1 MVLTMVLTM
10 LDFPHFTDS
19 KNTCYSRLQQSIN
32 CIFFTPTPNKSK
44 PMNPSYPEIQVVMV
58 DALQFEQVAGV
69 DASSLKASGSGRF
82 AGRLLV
88 ELDGGEVIELTGEHS
103 RSDYMAKYG
112 FALMS
117 FEEMADHEVRSF
129 EAMYQELKS
138 EVDADTL
145 RRLSIL
151 RSV

>member
-1 MVLTMVLTM
+1 
-10 LDFPHFTDS
+10 
-19 KNTCYSRLQQSIN
+19 
-32 CIFFTPTPNKSK
+32 
-44 PMNPSYPEIQVVMV
+44 MNPVESEVQVIIV

-69 DASSLKASGSGRF
+69 DASILKASGLGRF
-82 AGRLLV
+82 TGRLLV

-103 RSDYMAKYG
+103 RSDYVGRYG
-112 FALMS
+112 FAIMS
-117 FEEMADHEVRSF
+117 FEELAEHEARSF

-151 RSV
+151 RGA

>member
-1 MVLTMVLTM
+1 MN
-10 LDFPHFTDS
+10 
-19 KNTCYSRLQQSIN
+19 NTVDPVQ
-32 CIFFTPTPNKSK
+32 IF
-44 PMNPSYPEIQVVMV
+44 II

-69 DASSLKASGSGRF
+69 DASSLKASGLGRF
-82 AGRLLV
+82 TGRLLV

-103 RSDYMAKYG
+103 RSDYVGRYG
-112 FALMS
+112 FAIMS
-117 FEEMADHEVRSF
+117 FEELAEHEARSF

-151 RSV
+151 RGA